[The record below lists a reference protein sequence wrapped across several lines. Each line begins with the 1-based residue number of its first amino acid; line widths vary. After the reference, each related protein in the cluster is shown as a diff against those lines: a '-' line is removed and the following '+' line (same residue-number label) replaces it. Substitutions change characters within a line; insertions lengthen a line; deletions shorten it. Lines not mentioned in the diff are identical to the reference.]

1 MANPSFQR
9 TLAVEGTKAAVS
21 VIGAPIKYI
30 YKWTKAAIAGVLGYG
45 KGIFAET
52 FWGFKNGNNK
62 VKEEFKNSQ
71 SERAIASTRFKK
83 GISDVFWGGKD
94 VITKNMGSFIK
105 GSTKAIG
112 QVLKGVAYGVVGK
125 PINKVIV
132 EPTKKYVIDP
142 VKKNIIEPTKKWFG
156 DNFSPEESDTK
167 IIPIDKSKENTQKL
181 GK

>member
-1 MANPSFQR
+1 
-9 TLAVEGTKAAVS
+9 
-21 VIGAPIKYI
+21 
-30 YKWTKAAIAGVLGYG
+30 
-45 KGIFAET
+45 
-52 FWGFKNGNNK
+52 
-62 VKEEFKNSQ
+62 
-71 SERAIASTRFKK
+71 
-83 GISDVFWGGKD
+83 
-94 VITKNMGSFIK
+94 MGSFIK